1 MVSESSYNQRM
12 VRNLSILVVAAL
24 LGLFVWLNWTALSA
38 VTPISLGWTT
48 IRAPLGL
55 VLLLPLLVVCV
66 LLPAWAIS
74 LHARLLRDVRTVTK
88 ALQQRELA
96 EREETARLVDL
107 RIDFMRALEDGLNA
121 TSARIRELEDRLESA
136 NVLRTGDDAVGA
148 LRQVGQ
154 GRAATE

>member
-1 MVSESSYNQRM
+1 M
-12 VRNLSILVVAAL
+12 VRNLSILIVAAL

-107 RIDFMRALEDGLNA
+107 RIDFMRALEEGLKTTA
-121 TSARIRELEDRLESA
+121 ARIRELEDRLEGA
-136 NVLRTGDDAVGA
+136 NVLRTGDDGAGA

-154 GRAATE
+154 GRAAAGVTRTRAEP

>member
-1 MVSESSYNQRM
+1 M
-12 VRNLSILVVAAL
+12 VRNLSILIVAAL

-74 LHARLLRDVRTVTK
+74 LQARLLRDVRTVTQ
-88 ALQQRELA
+88 ALQQREAA

-107 RIDFMRALEDGLNA
+107 RIDFMRALKEGLNTTA
-121 TSARIRELEDRLESA
+121 ARIRELEDRLESA
-136 NVLRTGDDAVGA
+136 NVLRTVDDAAGA

-154 GRAATE
+154 GRAATD

>member
-1 MVSESSYNQRM
+1 M

-74 LHARLLRDVRTVTK
+74 LHARLLRDVRTVTQ

-107 RIDFMRALEDGLNA
+107 RIDFMRALEEGLNA

-136 NVLRTGDDAVGA
+136 NVLRTGDDAAGA
-148 LRQVGQ
+148 LRQAGQ